1 MLKQLVVAASLFAV
15 GVPVLAQT
23 PGAPPVQGRQG
34 DNAAPVAET
43 PELRAAREA
52 MRQACAPDIAT
63 LCKGVQRGGG
73 KLRECLHYN
82 RDHLSPE
89 CLAAWQKI
97 RAVHE
102 YTRG

>member
-1 MLKQLVVAASLFAV
+1 MLKQLVVAVSLLTIA
-15 GVPVLAQT
+15 VPVLAQT
-23 PGAPPVQGRQG
+23 PGAPPAQGPQG
-34 DNAAPVAET
+34 DSAAPVQAT

-52 MRQACAPDIAT
+52 MRQACAADIAS
-63 LCKGVQRGGG
+63 LCKDVQPGRG

-82 RDHLSPE
+82 RDHLSPG

-97 RAVHE
+97 RAVHG